1 MGLIAQDVE
10 NIIPEVVLTNAE
22 GYKSI
27 SYDKLTAVLIEA
39 VKEMKQRMNSQ
50 DSIIKVQST
59 EIKTL
64 EGKK

>member
-1 MGLIAQDVE
+1 
-10 NIIPEVVLTNAE
+10 VVLTNAE

-50 DSIIKVQST
+50 DSIIKMQSIK
-59 EIKTL
+59 IKTL